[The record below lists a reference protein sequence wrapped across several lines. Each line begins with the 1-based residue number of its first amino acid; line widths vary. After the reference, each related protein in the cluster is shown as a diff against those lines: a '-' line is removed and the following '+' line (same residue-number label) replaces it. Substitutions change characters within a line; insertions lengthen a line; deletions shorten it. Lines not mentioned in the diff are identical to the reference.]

1 MSDDAAI
8 SADHRTSGKCYE
20 EVAASIEV
28 LCVRKQLSRE
38 QILPD
43 RRQRRQQQHSVS
55 MLAMSRN
62 AK

>member
-43 RRQRRQQQHSVS
+43 RRQRRQQHSVS